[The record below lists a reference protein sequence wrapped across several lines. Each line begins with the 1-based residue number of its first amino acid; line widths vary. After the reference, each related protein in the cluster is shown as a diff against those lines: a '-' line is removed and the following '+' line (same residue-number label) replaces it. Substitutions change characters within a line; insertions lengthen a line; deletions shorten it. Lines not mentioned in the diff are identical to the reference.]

1 MSLGL
6 SRECRMPLWKRRT
19 CLAVVAVIVSA
30 GMAFAQS
37 AQRWD
42 WCNGKND
49 ASPDLIV
56 SGCTAVIQSGREDA
70 EDLAIAFYNRGT
82 AFRIKSE
89 FDRAIADYDQSIKLN
104 PKAYDPYVDRGWA
117 YHLKGDFDRAIEN
130 YSEAIKL
137 DSENERAFIMRG
149 AAWQRKGDYDRAIH
163 DNDEAIRIN
172 PKNANAY
179 MTRGNDY
186 REKLDYE
193 RALQDYNSALDLEPD
208 DGVLFANRC
217 YVHALAGHH
226 ELALK
231 DCNESIRLRPADNW
245 YALGRRGFA
254 YLLMLQHEKAIA
266 DFDAALKINPNNSVV
281 LFARGL
287 AKSRMGHQAAGEADF
302 ARAKRMQSNVAE
314 LLARHG
320 VK

>member
-1 MSLGL
+1 
-6 SRECRMPLWKRRT
+6 MPLPKRKI
-19 CLAVVAVIVSA
+19 CLAVAAVIVSA
-30 GMAFAQS
+30 ATAFAQS
-37 AQRWD
+37 AERWD

-56 SGCTAVIQSGREDA
+56 SGCTAVIQSGKEGA
-70 EDLAIAFYNRGT
+70 KDLAIAFYNRGT

-89 FDRAIADYDQSIKLN
+89 FDLAIADYDQSIKLD

-130 YSEAIKL
+130 HSEAIKL
-137 DSENERAFIMRG
+137 DNENERAFIMRG

-186 REKLDYE
+186 REKLDYS
-193 RALQDYNSALDLEPD
+193 RALQDYNSALDLEPE

-217 YVHALAGHH
+217 YVHALAGHY

-231 DCNESIRLRPADNW
+231 DCNESIRLRSADNW
-245 YALGRRGFA
+245 YALGRRGFV

-266 DFDAALKINPNNSVV
+266 DFDTALKINPNNSIV
-281 LFARGL
+281 LFTRGL
-287 AKSRMGHQAAGEADF
+287 AKARIGKQTAAEADF
-302 ARAKRMQSNVAE
+302 ARAKRMQANVAE

-320 VK
+320 VR